1 MIGWVV
7 LTSTRTSSARRF
19 LEVSQ
24 SWLLHAS
31 IWALATLTAD
41 VSVFMARCLLVAASP
56 GLDAGCQF
64 RHRTGQKSGRS
75 CPIQSVLLVKP
86 VWTAVKGRMRRG
98 ELLLPGHFAFLQEL
112 SAHNDREWF
121 AANKERYE
129 RRVRTPALYFIRAV
143 APEMAKT
150 SKELVAGPRPKGGS
164 LLSRECPRGFPAD
177 HP

>member
-31 IWALATLTAD
+31 IWAFATLTAD

-64 RHRTGQKSGRS
+64 RHRSGPKSGRS

-98 ELLLPGHFAFLQEL
+98 ELLLPGHLRLPSGA
-112 SAHNDREWF
+112 
-121 AANKERYE
+121 ERSQ
-129 RRVRTPALYFIRAV
+129 RPRVVCGQQGALRKACPDTGAVLHPSGRTRN
-143 APEMAKT
+143 
-150 SKELVAGPRPKGGS
+150 GQ
-164 LLSRECPRGFPAD
+164 
-177 HP
+177 